1 MKLPSAAAAA
11 LAAATILVSPGPLAA
26 TTTPTIATEVPRLLE
41 ARAAAMGVEALA
53 VATMGEALHST
64 TSPPLLREEDEDR
77 VEEKLVQKA
86 GAVVV
91 EAGPRR

>member
-41 ARAAAMGVEALA
+41 ASYLDRDAPLA
-53 VATMGEALHST
+53 T
-64 TSPPLLREEDEDR
+64 LLDDLLQN
-77 VEEKLVQKA
+77 LVSL
-86 GAVVV
+86 
-91 EAGPRR
+91 RSDS

>member
-41 ARAAAMGVEALA
+41 ASYLDRDALA
-53 VATMGEALHST
+53 GTEYAYDVAELAA
-64 TSPPLLREEDEDR
+64 SPPSEQLTVR
-77 VEEKLVQKA
+77 A
-86 GAVVV
+86 
-91 EAGPRR
+91 